1 MAEGKRSSTSHRTP
15 AQIRAHGKGYQ
26 ATVTQK
32 KRRAKRNAAR
42 AAVVKKKG
50 AAAVRGKDVDHKR
63 PLSKGGSNKASNLR
77 VASVK
82 KNRGHG
88 LSPGGRSKAKR

>member
-1 MAEGKRSSTSHRTP
+1 MAEGKRSPTAHRTP

-26 ATVTQK
+26 ATPTQK

-50 AAAVRGKDVDHKR
+50 AAAVRGKDVDHKK
-63 PLSKGGSNKASNLR
+63 PLSKGGTNAPGNLR
-77 VASVK
+77 VTSVK

-88 LSPGGRSKAKR
+88 MSKGGRSKAK